1 MAVSFEYH
9 CYAISAFTMSV
20 FFCTLSSSQVDLSKS
35 QSTHAR
41 KSQNSLLKAAVKIH
55 LLALY
60 TSQKEE
66 GSIVR
71 CGLSISLSNVYFQ
84 EEQKTYSIT
93 GFSFSKEWVQSTA
106 HRLSLQ
112 SIHGGVIFWIQPKK
126 VGRVFITVYG
136 RHLEIVSKNP
146 LSGSLTIF

>member
-35 QSTHAR
+35 QSTHAH

-71 CGLSISLSNVYFQ
+71 CGLSISLSNVSGGAKNLLHNWIFVFKRVSTKYCTQAISTKHSWWGYFPNTA
-84 EEQKTYSIT
+84 QKSRKSFHYSLWT
-93 GFSFSKEWVQSTA
+93 TS
-106 HRLSLQ
+106 
-112 SIHGGVIFWIQPKK
+112 
-126 VGRVFITVYG
+126 
-136 RHLEIVSKNP
+136 
-146 LSGSLTIF
+146 